1 MEDDMA
7 GAIGGGLPSVV
18 AWKQLEKTG
27 EQQRTRWEKQPSVQR
42 EIDFARNFAAKVTN
56 VEEMLGNRRFMN
68 FVLSAFGLESEIDK
82 KGLLRKVLM
91 SDLTDID
98 SYANRTNDP
107 RFRELAQRLDIKAV
121 GLANVKSEAT
131 LTSIEL
137 RYKKN
142 EFEKAQGEASPGL
155 REAMY
160 FKENASRMKSIWD
173 VLGDRTMRAV
183 VSKAF
188 DIPLETAVQSVE
200 SQAVAFGRKVDVEK
214 FKDKLWIDRTIQTYL
229 TKIDQETS
237 QTSGMGASMY
247 AGLLTPLFDSGGL
260 SLDLLQ
266 SVYARR

>member
-1 MEDDMA
+1 MA
-7 GAIGGGLPSVV
+7 GAIGGGLPAVV

-42 EIDFARNFAAKVTN
+42 EIDFARSFAAKVTN

-68 FVLSAFGLESEIDK
+68 FVLSAFGLESEVDK

-91 SDLTDID
+91 SDLTDIN

-121 GLANVKSEAT
+121 GLANVKNEAT

-155 REAMY
+155 REALY

-214 FKDKLWIDRTIQTYL
+214 FKDKTWLDRTIQIYL
-229 TKIDQETS
+229 TKVDQESS
-237 QTSGMGASMY
+237 QASGSTASMY
-247 AGLLTPLFDSGGL
+247 ASLLTPLFDSGGGV
-260 SLDLLQ
+260 LDLLQ
-266 SVYARR
+266 GLSTRR